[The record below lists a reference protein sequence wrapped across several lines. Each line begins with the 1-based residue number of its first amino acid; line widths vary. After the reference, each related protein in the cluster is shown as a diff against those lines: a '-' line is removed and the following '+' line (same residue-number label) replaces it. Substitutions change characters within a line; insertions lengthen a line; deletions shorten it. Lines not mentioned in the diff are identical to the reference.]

1 MLIIG
6 GMIDCNTQYNKSKF
20 KYVLMQS
27 KFELDAVLKSEFQK
41 GSWVL
46 HYFLPFADGRRCQRY
61 KSMDK
66 VYG

>member
-6 GMIDCNTQYNKSKF
+6 GMIDCDTQYNKSKF

-41 GSWVL
+41 GVMGVAL
-46 HYFLPFADGRRCQRY
+46 FFAICRWT
-61 KSMDK
+61 KMSTL
-66 VYG
+66 